1 MKQPFF
7 PVFHFCLQGLVI
19 RLGVFAFLLVLILIS
34 FKNFIGFYIENY
46 RPFCLF
52 TMSFFLRLPIPV
64 ASVRYLPIRFLLM
77 LTVDVHTN
85 VYLNRGARGMETS
98 WILLR
103 IQIYRKTADF
113 EIESFCWSCKI

>member
-52 TMSFFLRLPIPV
+52 TMSFFFTFTNTSSICQVFANQVSFNVNRRCTHKRIPQ
-64 ASVRYLPIRFLLM
+64 SWCKGNG
-77 LTVDVHTN
+77 N
-85 VYLNRGARGMETS
+85 VL
-98 WILLR
+98 
-103 IQIYRKTADF
+103 DF
-113 EIESFCWSCKI
+113 T